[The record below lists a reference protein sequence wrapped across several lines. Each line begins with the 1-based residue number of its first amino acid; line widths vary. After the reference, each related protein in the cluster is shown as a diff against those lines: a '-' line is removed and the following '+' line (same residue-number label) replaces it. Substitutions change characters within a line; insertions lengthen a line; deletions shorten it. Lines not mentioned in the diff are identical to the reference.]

1 MDELILHRFE
11 EADFDWLQGWVTS
24 PELLFQFSGERFSY
38 PLRLEQLTE
47 YRAEHPDRH
56 MYTAWLGGD
65 PVAFGEIIPQD
76 NGRPRLGRILVGN
89 PAMRGRGLGARFIM
103 ALVDECGR
111 LYACDA
117 VELNVWD
124 ENTAAIR
131 CYEKAGFVFQPS
143 DRVVLQ
149 AFGRSF
155 NIHKM
160 VKVK

>member
-1 MDELILHRFE
+1 
-11 EADFDWLQGWVTS
+11 
-24 PELLFQFSGERFSY
+24 
-38 PLRLEQLTE
+38 
-47 YRAEHPDRH
+47 
-56 MYTAWLGGD
+56 
-65 PVAFGEIIPQD
+65 
-76 NGRPRLGRILVGN
+76 
-89 PAMRGRGLGARFIM
+89 
-103 ALVDECGR
+103 VDECGR